1 MLRKQ
6 ENMELSKAK
15 QGIYSQLSRR
25 KMRDRHGLFIAEGR
39 KSIEDT
45 IGSFE
50 VEAIVSTNPE
60 SIPEEWGCR
69 NVSFVVSQGQMGK
82 ISSLSTPSDI
92 LAVYRIPDG
101 YYDNVPE
108 PAPDKLYL
116 LLDGVQDP
124 GNLGTIIRTAHWFG
138 IDRIYASKDTVDIFN
153 PKTVQSTMG
162 SLGRVEVV
170 YCDLCRLLND
180 NPEIPVYG
188 TLLNG
193 DNIYEASLSA
203 SGFIIMGNEGKGIS
217 APIRNMVTSPL
228 LIPPYDSGNHS
239 ESLNVAVA
247 TAVVL
252 SQFRGRLNG
261 GLKWGE

>member
-82 ISSLSTPSDI
+82 ISSLSTPSEMHFI
-92 LAVYRIPDG
+92 RYSCRIPDSG
-101 YYDNVPE
+101 W
-108 PAPDKLYL
+108 L
-116 LLDGVQDP
+116 L
-124 GNLGTIIRTAHWFG
+124 
-138 IDRIYASKDTVDIFN
+138 
-153 PKTVQSTMG
+153 
-162 SLGRVEVV
+162 
-170 YCDLCRLLND
+170 
-180 NPEIPVYG
+180 
-188 TLLNG
+188 
-193 DNIYEASLSA
+193 
-203 SGFIIMGNEGKGIS
+203 
-217 APIRNMVTSPL
+217 
-228 LIPPYDSGNHS
+228 
-239 ESLNVAVA
+239 
-247 TAVVL
+247 
-252 SQFRGRLNG
+252 
-261 GLKWGE
+261 

>member
-116 LLDGVQDP
+116 LLD
-124 GNLGTIIRTAHWFG
+124 
-138 IDRIYASKDTVDIFN
+138 
-153 PKTVQSTMG
+153 
-162 SLGRVEVV
+162 
-170 YCDLCRLLND
+170 
-180 NPEIPVYG
+180 
-188 TLLNG
+188 
-193 DNIYEASLSA
+193 
-203 SGFIIMGNEGKGIS
+203 
-217 APIRNMVTSPL
+217 
-228 LIPPYDSGNHS
+228 
-239 ESLNVAVA
+239 
-247 TAVVL
+247 
-252 SQFRGRLNG
+252 
-261 GLKWGE
+261 